1 MGDLPKDRVQPARP
15 FLNSG
20 VDFGGPVYLKEG
32 RGRGCYHRPSGA
44 VELSSPSS
52 GPVSRFV
59 DRCRFNAGVAN
70 APRRRR

>member
-1 MGDLPKDRVQPARP
+1 MTGKYPIHTGMQHAVL
-15 FLNSG
+15 
-20 VDFGGPVYLKEG
+20 FGGEA
-32 RGRGCYHRPSGA
+32 RGLPLAEKLLPCYHRPSGA